1 MLESTKNSPNQNSQ
15 HNLRK
20 KIAGMLLLAILAIF
34 VVLMVGANKATAPAT
49 KSSGVKRTSSASPSA
64 QSSQAFN
71 KSQFSLT
78 DPTSIWVVVNK
89 LRHLQPKNY
98 APSDL
103 VVPSIPLR
111 TNSSNGEMH
120 LRQIAATA
128 LQKMTAD
135 AKAQGIY
142 FMLASGYRSY
152 ALQVSVY
159 NSEVTSYGQA
169 RADSESARPGYSEHQ
184 TGLAVDLED
193 SNRSCEVTD
202 CFANLPEGKWL
213 AANAYKYGF
222 LLRYQQGKEA
232 ITGYRYEPWHIRYI
246 GTDLSNEMHK
256 DNTATLEEFFGL
268 PAAPD
273 YL

>member
-1 MLESTKNSPNQNSQ
+1 MLESTENSPNQNNQ
-15 HNLRK
+15 RNLRK
-20 KIAGMLLLAILAIF
+20 KIAGILLLAILAIF

-49 KSSGVKRTSSASPSA
+49 QSSDIKRTSSASPSA

-89 LRHLQPKNY
+89 SRHLQPKNY

-103 VVPSIPLR
+103 VIPSIPLR

-120 LRQIAATA
+120 LRQTPATA

-184 TGLAVDLED
+184 TGLALDLED

-222 LLRYQQGKEA
+222 LVRYQQGKEA